1 MIEPEPE
8 GEMGFLDH
16 LEELRWRIIKG
27 LLAIIVGSAVSFGFI
42 DQILEILLKPTTATS
57 YRIAL
62 QVLSVQGMFLIKW
75 FIAFISGF
83 VLAMPVV
90 VYQIWRFVTPGLKI
104 NEKRYALPVVLF
116 ACISF
121 ITGVSFG
128 YLVLI
133 PFSLEFFSGMG
144 AGLVENNFSITYYFS
159 FLTWL
164 LLGAGLV
171 FQLPVLSLF
180 LSAIGVLT
188 PPFMRHYRRHAVVTI
203 LILSSFITPPDPV
216 SMLMMAVP
224 LVVLYEISIGVSW
237 MVNHRREPV

>member
-1 MIEPEPE
+1 MIEPE

-90 VYQIWRFVTPGLKI
+90 VYQIWKFVTPGLKI

-171 FQLPVLSLF
+171 FQLPVLTLF

-188 PPFMRHYRRHAVVTI
+188 PPFMRHYRRHAIVTI

>member
-1 MIEPEPE
+1 MTDPA

-16 LEELRWRIIKG
+16 LEELRWRIIKT
-27 LLAIIVGSAVSFGFI
+27 LLAIIVGSAVSFVYI

-159 FLTWL
+159 FLPWL

-188 PPFMRHYRRHAVVTI
+188 PPFMRHYRRHAIVTI

>member
-1 MIEPEPE
+1 MIEPA

-42 DQILEILLKPTTATS
+42 DQILEILLKPTTSTS

-83 VLAMPVV
+83 ILAMPVV
-90 VYQIWRFVTPGLKI
+90 VYQIWKFVTPGLKI

-144 AGLVENNFSITYYFS
+144 TGLVENNFSITYYFS

>member
-1 MIEPEPE
+1 MTDPA

-42 DQILEILLKPTTATS
+42 DQILEILLKPTTSTS

-90 VYQIWRFVTPGLKI
+90 VYQIWKFVTPGLKI

-128 YLVLI
+128 YLILI

-164 LLGAGLV
+164 LLGSGLV

>member
-1 MIEPEPE
+1 MIEPA

-83 VLAMPVV
+83 ILAMPVV
-90 VYQIWRFVTPGLKI
+90 VYQIWKFVTPGLKI

>member
-1 MIEPEPE
+1 MTDPA

-188 PPFMRHYRRHAVVTI
+188 PPFMRHYRRHAIVTI

>member
-1 MIEPEPE
+1 MIEPE
-8 GEMGFLDH
+8 GGMGFLDH

-42 DQILEILLKPTTATS
+42 DQILEILLMPTTATS

-90 VYQIWRFVTPGLKI
+90 VYQIWKFVTPGLKI

-159 FLTWL
+159 FLIWL

-188 PPFMRHYRRHAVVTI
+188 PPFMRHYRRHAIVTI

>member
-1 MIEPEPE
+1 MN
-8 GEMGFLDH
+8 FLDH
-16 LEELRWRIIKG
+16 LEELRWRIIKIIITIIGGG
-27 LLAIIVGSAVSFGFI
+27 LVVFGFI
-42 DQILEILLKPTTATS
+42 DIILKIMLYPISQVTNDNP
-57 YRIAL
+57 IQL

-90 VYQIWRFVTPGLKI
+90 VYQIWRFVPPGLKI

-188 PPFMRHYRRHAVVTI
+188 PPFMRHYRRHAIVTI

-224 LVVLYEISIGVSW
+224 LVVLYELSIGVSW

>member
-1 MIEPEPE
+1 MIEPE

>member
-1 MIEPEPE
+1 MTDPAD
-8 GEMGFLDH
+8 EMGFLDH

-27 LLAIIVGSAVSFGFI
+27 LLAIIIGSAVSFGFI

-90 VYQIWRFVTPGLKI
+90 VYQIWKFVTPGLKI

-188 PPFMRHYRRHAVVTI
+188 PPFMRHYRRHAIVTI

>member
-1 MIEPEPE
+1 MIDPA

-42 DQILEILLKPTTATS
+42 DQILEILLKPTTSTS

-62 QVLSVQGMFLIKW
+62 QVLSVQGMFLIIW

-83 VLAMPVV
+83 ILAMPVV
-90 VYQIWRFVTPGLKI
+90 VYQIWKFVTPGLKI

>member
-1 MIEPEPE
+1 MTDPAS
-8 GEMGFLDH
+8 EMGFLDH
-16 LEELRWRIIKG
+16 LEELRWRIIKT
-27 LLAIIVGSAVSFGFI
+27 LLAIIVGSAVSFVYI

>member
-1 MIEPEPE
+1 MTDPES
-8 GEMGFLDH
+8 EMGFLDH
-16 LEELRWRIIKG
+16 LEELRWRIIKT
-27 LLAIIVGSAVSFGFI
+27 LLAIIVGSAVSFVYI

>member
-1 MIEPEPE
+1 MPDPA

-16 LEELRWRIIKG
+16 LEELRWRIIKT
-27 LLAIIVGSAVSFGFI
+27 LLAIIVGSAVSFVYI

-90 VYQIWRFVTPGLKI
+90 VYQIWKFVTPGLKI

-128 YLVLI
+128 YLILI

-188 PPFMRHYRRHAVVTI
+188 PPFMRHYRRHAIVTI

>member
-1 MIEPEPE
+1 MTDPA

-27 LLAIIVGSAVSFGFI
+27 LLAIIIGSAVSFGFI

-128 YLVLI
+128 YLILI
-133 PFSLEFFSGMG
+133 PFSLDFFSGMG

-188 PPFMRHYRRHAVVTI
+188 PPFMRHYRRHAIVTI

>member
-1 MIEPEPE
+1 MTDPA

-90 VYQIWRFVTPGLKI
+90 VYQIWKFVTPGLKI

-188 PPFMRHYRRHAVVTI
+188 PPFMRHYRRHAIVTI

>member
-1 MIEPEPE
+1 MIEPA

-90 VYQIWRFVTPGLKI
+90 VYQIWKFVTPGLKI

>member
-1 MIEPEPE
+1 MIAPA

-128 YLVLI
+128 YLILI

-188 PPFMRHYRRHAVVTI
+188 PPFMRHYRRHAIVTI

-237 MVNHRREPV
+237 MVNHHREPV

>member
-1 MIEPEPE
+1 MIEPA

-42 DQILEILLKPTTATS
+42 DQILEILLKPTTSTS

-83 VLAMPVV
+83 ILAMPVV
-90 VYQIWRFVTPGLKI
+90 VYQIWKFVTPGLKI

-159 FLTWL
+159 FLIWL

>member
-1 MIEPEPE
+1 MTDPAS
-8 GEMGFLDH
+8 EMGFLDH

-188 PPFMRHYRRHAVVTI
+188 PPFMRHYRRHAIVTI

>member
-1 MIEPEPE
+1 MIEPA
-8 GEMGFLDH
+8 GEMDFLDH

-90 VYQIWRFVTPGLKI
+90 VYQIWKFVTPGLKI

-159 FLTWL
+159 FLIWL

-188 PPFMRHYRRHAVVTI
+188 PPFMRHYRRHAIVTI

>member
-1 MIEPEPE
+1 MIEPE

-90 VYQIWRFVTPGLKI
+90 VYQIWKFVTPGLKI
-104 NEKRYALPVVLF
+104 NEKHYALPVVLF

-159 FLTWL
+159 FLIWL

-180 LSAIGVLT
+180 LSAIGVCL
-188 PPFMRHYRRHAVVTI
+188 
-203 LILSSFITPPDPV
+203 
-216 SMLMMAVP
+216 
-224 LVVLYEISIGVSW
+224 LYTSPSP
-237 MVNHRREPV
+237 RD

>member
-1 MIEPEPE
+1 MIEPA

-90 VYQIWRFVTPGLKI
+90 VYQIWKFVTPGLKI

-188 PPFMRHYRRHAVVTI
+188 PPFMRHYRRHAIVTI

>member
-1 MIEPEPE
+1 MIDPA

-164 LLGAGLV
+164 LLGAGIILI
-171 FQLPVLSLF
+171 FICDRCIDSALYAP
-180 LSAIGVLT
+180 LSASRHCDYFNSFFLYYPSRPGIHADDGCAIGGAL
-188 PPFMRHYRRHAVVTI
+188 
-203 LILSSFITPPDPV
+203 
-216 SMLMMAVP
+216 
-224 LVVLYEISIGVSW
+224 
-237 MVNHRREPV
+237 

>member
-1 MIEPEPE
+1 MIEPA

-27 LLAIIVGSAVSFGFI
+27 LLAIIIGSAVSFGFI
-42 DQILEILLKPTTATS
+42 DQILEILLKPTTSTS

-90 VYQIWRFVTPGLKI
+90 VYQIWKFVTPGLKI

-188 PPFMRHYRRHAVVTI
+188 PPFMRHYRRHAIVTI

>member
-1 MIEPEPE
+1 MTDPVS
-8 GEMGFLDH
+8 EMGFLDH
-16 LEELRWRIIKG
+16 LEELRWRIIKT
-27 LLAIIVGSAVSFGFI
+27 LLAIIVGSAVSFVYI

-188 PPFMRHYRRHAVVTI
+188 PPFMRHYRRHAIVTI

>member
-1 MIEPEPE
+1 MTDPA
-8 GEMGFLDH
+8 GKMGFLDH
-16 LEELRWRIIKG
+16 LEELRWRIIKT
-27 LLAIIVGSAVSFGFI
+27 LLAIIVGSAVSFVYI

-104 NEKRYALPVVLF
+104 NEKRYALPVVRF

-121 ITGVSFG
+121 ISGVSFG

>member
-1 MIEPEPE
+1 MTDPA

-16 LEELRWRIIKG
+16 LEELRWRIIKT
-27 LLAIIVGSAVSFGFI
+27 LLAIIVGSAVSFVYI
-42 DQILEILLKPTTATS
+42 DQILEILLKPTTSTS

-75 FIAFISGF
+75 FISFISGF

-90 VYQIWRFVTPGLKI
+90 VYQIWKFVTPGLKI

-188 PPFMRHYRRHAVVTI
+188 PPFMRHYRRHAIVTI

>member
-1 MIEPEPE
+1 MIEPE

-42 DQILEILLKPTTATS
+42 DQILEILLKPTTSTS

-90 VYQIWRFVTPGLKI
+90 VYQIWKFVTPGLKI

-188 PPFMRHYRRHAVVTI
+188 PPFMRHYRRHAIVTI
-203 LILSSFITPPDPV
+203 LILSSLITPPDPV

>member
-1 MIEPEPE
+1 MTDPAS
-8 GEMGFLDH
+8 EMGFLDH
-16 LEELRWRIIKG
+16 LEELRWRIIKT
-27 LLAIIVGSAVSFGFI
+27 LLAIIVGSAVSFVYI

-90 VYQIWRFVTPGLKI
+90 VYQIWKFVTPGLKI

-188 PPFMRHYRRHAVVTI
+188 PPFMRHYRRHAIVTI

>member
-1 MIEPEPE
+1 MIEPA

-90 VYQIWRFVTPGLKI
+90 VYQIWKFVTPGLKI

-159 FLTWL
+159 FLIWL

>member
-1 MIEPEPE
+1 MIEPE

-42 DQILEILLKPTTATS
+42 DQILEILLKPTTSTS

-83 VLAMPVV
+83 ILAMPVV
-90 VYQIWRFVTPGLKI
+90 VYQIWKFVTPGLKI

-188 PPFMRHYRRHAVVTI
+188 PPFMRHYRRHAIVTI

>member
-1 MIEPEPE
+1 MTDPA

-16 LEELRWRIIKG
+16 LEELRWRIIKT
-27 LLAIIVGSAVSFGFI
+27 LLAIIVGSAVSFVYI

-144 AGLVENNFSITYYFS
+144 ADLVENNFSITYYFS

-188 PPFMRHYRRHAVVTI
+188 PPFMRHYRRHAIVTI

>member
-1 MIEPEPE
+1 MIEPI
-8 GEMGFLDH
+8 GEMAFLDH

-90 VYQIWRFVTPGLKI
+90 VYQIWKFVTPGLKI

-144 AGLVENNFSITYYFS
+144 ADLVENNFSITYYFS

-188 PPFMRHYRRHAVVTI
+188 PPFMRHYRRHAIVTI

>member
-1 MIEPEPE
+1 MIEPA

-27 LLAIIVGSAVSFGFI
+27 LLAIIVGSAVSFVYI

-90 VYQIWRFVTPGLKI
+90 VYQIWKFVTPGLKI

-188 PPFMRHYRRHAVVTI
+188 PPFMRHYRRHAIVTI

>member
-1 MIEPEPE
+1 MTDPA
-8 GEMGFLDH
+8 GKMGFLDH
-16 LEELRWRIIKG
+16 LEELRWRIIKT
-27 LLAIIVGSAVSFGFI
+27 LLAIIVGSAVSFVYI
-42 DQILEILLKPTTATS
+42 DQILEILLKPTTSTS

-90 VYQIWRFVTPGLKI
+90 VYQIWKFVTPGLKI

-188 PPFMRHYRRHAVVTI
+188 PPFMRHYRRHAIVTI